1 MSGLTPIDSI
11 LAPRA
16 MASLY
21 KPVAKKF
28 QYSSQVNKEIL
39 EKRSAD
45 IAELSNSTVS
55 EVIEGALV
63 DQLLVSDE
71 HAAPYVNGVLFG
83 KRFTFDGACVP
94 YGIRDAFIEIFEEVS
109 AGVGWKPRYTNA
121 RPLVELAAKL
131 VKEHSPKLARTN
143 GKPFSALNELNYA
156 FDSLC
161 GVFEKAANN
170 LEEPG
175 LDAELR
181 WAREAAKPAIMNAT
195 IEPAMIIDFIL
206 RNWTAVEN
214 SAHTLRTLS
223 KLFAASTEWE
233 DTAYDRVRFQ
243 NICETVMAEWTRT
256 EEGRSERSAATD
268 TTTPLGQHPIANGG
282 YVLAPNDWVVLN
294 PTVAPYANHA
304 GYIEIKHG
312 ERYGAPRFLFF
323 AEHPLDGMTD
333 AERETLLQL
342 ASNAW
347 DGMELVK
354 EDSVELAYS
363 ADGGVANKAEYS
375 AAPRI
380 GWFSI
385 FDRGEHPGGR
395 PRYGAEIVRVGNE
408 RAEKEVAEE

>member
-1 MSGLTPIDSI
+1 VSRLTPIDSI

-16 MASLY
+16 MTSLY

-39 EKRSAD
+39 ERRAAD

-63 DQLLVSDE
+63 DQLLVSDG
-71 HAAPYVNGVLFG
+71 HAAPYVNGVLLG

-94 YGIRDAFIEIFEEVS
+94 YGIRDAFIEIFEDVS
-109 AGVGWKPRYTNA
+109 AGVGWKPRYANA
-121 RPLVELAAKL
+121 KPLVELAEKL
-131 VKEHSPKLARTN
+131 VKEHSPKLARMN
-143 GKPFSALNELNYA
+143 GKPFSALNELDYA
-156 FDSLC
+156 FDSFC
-161 GVFEKAANN
+161 DVFEKAVNN
-170 LEEPG
+170 SEEPG

-181 WAREAAKPAIMNAT
+181 WAREAAKPEIMNAT
-195 IEPAMIIDFIL
+195 IEPTMIIDFIL

-214 SAHTLRTLS
+214 STHTFRTLS
-223 KLFAASTEWE
+223 KLLAASTEWE

-243 NICETVMAEWTRT
+243 NICETVMAEWTRI
-256 EEGRSERSAATD
+256 EKGRLEQSAATE
-268 TTTPLGQHPIANGG
+268 TTPQLEQHPIANGG

-304 GYIEIKHG
+304 GYIEIRHG
-312 ERYGAPRFLFF
+312 ERYGAPHFLFF
-323 AEHPLDGMTD
+323 TEHSLDKMTD
-333 AERETLLQL
+333 AEKETLLQL
-342 ASNAW
+342 ASESW

-354 EDSVELAYS
+354 EDLVELAYS

-395 PRYGAEIVRVGNE
+395 LRYGAEIVRIGNE
-408 RAEKEVAEE
+408 RAGKEVAEE

>member
-1 MSGLTPIDSI
+1 
-11 LAPRA
+11 

-39 EKRSAD
+39 ERRAAD

-55 EVIEGALV
+55 EVIEEALV
-63 DQLLVSDE
+63 DQLLPCDE
-71 HAAPYVNGVLFG
+71 HAAPYVNGILFG
-83 KRFTFDGACVP
+83 KRFTFDGTCVP
-94 YGIRDAFIEIFEEVS
+94 YGIRDAFIEIFEAVS

-131 VKEHSPKLARTN
+131 VKERSPELARTS
-143 GKPFSALNELNYA
+143 GEPFSALHELDYA

-161 GVFEKAANN
+161 GVFEKAVGN

-181 WAREAAKPAIMNAT
+181 WARAAAKPAILSAS
-195 IEPAMIIDFIL
+195 IEPAIIIDFIL

-214 SAHTLRTLS
+214 STHTFRTLS
-223 KLFAASTEWE
+223 KLLASSTEWE

-243 NICETVMAEWTRT
+243 NTCETVMAEWTRA
-256 EEGRSERSAATD
+256 EKRQSERSAATD
-268 TTTPLGQHPIANGG
+268 TTPKLEQHPIADGG
-282 YVLAPNDWVVLN
+282 YVLAPSDWVVLN

-312 ERYGAPRFLFF
+312 ERYEAPHFLFF
-323 AEHPLDGMTD
+323 AEHSLDEMTD
-333 AERETLLQL
+333 AEKETLLRL

-354 EDSVELAYS
+354 EDLVELAYS

-395 PRYGAEIVRVGNE
+395 PRYGAEIIRVGNE
-408 RAEKEVAEE
+408 RAGKEVAEE

>member
-1 MSGLTPIDSI
+1 MSGLAPIDSI

-39 EKRSAD
+39 ERRAAD

-63 DQLLVSDE
+63 DQLLVSGG
-71 HAAPYVNGVLFG
+71 HAAPFVNGVLFG

-94 YGIRDAFIEIFEEVS
+94 YGIRDAFIEIFVDVS

-131 VKEHSPKLARTN
+131 VKEHSPRLAKTN
-143 GKPFSALNELNYA
+143 GEPFSALDELEYA

-161 GVFEKAANN
+161 GVFEKAVSTS
-170 LEEPG
+170 EEPG

-181 WAREAAKPAIMNAT
+181 WAREAAKPAIMSAT
-195 IEPAMIIDFIL
+195 IEPAMIIDFVL

-214 SAHTLRTLS
+214 STHTFRTLS

-243 NICETVMAEWTRT
+243 NACEAVMARWTRD
-256 EEGRSERSAATD
+256 EQVSSGRSVTGDMPPQLERY
-268 TTTPLGQHPIANGG
+268 PIASGE
-282 YVLAPNDWVVLN
+282 YVLAPSEWVVLN
-294 PTVAPYANHA
+294 PKVAPYADHA
-304 GYIEIKHG
+304 GYIEVKHG

-323 AEHPLDGMTD
+323 AERSLDGMAD
-333 AERETLLQL
+333 AEKETLLQL
-342 ASNAW
+342 ASDAW
-347 DGMELVK
+347 GGMELVK
-354 EDSVELAYS
+354 GDLVELAYS

-395 PRYGAEIVRVGNE
+395 PRYGAEIIRVGNE
-408 RAEKEVAEE
+408 RAGKEVAEE